1 MNKKGGDVL
10 RILLGCYLVFIGTS
24 LWIQVSK
31 ANPNNERL
39 MVLASV
45 VMIVAGLAYGLFSLK
60 RITGFSFKFMKK
72 RTDRGAQDETETSE
86 SAGVRKKQDIMENV
100 KLDDGFADSGENSRT
115 DEDKKKDEA
124 GVHIVKSAESGRLN
138 TEEKESREDRK
149 ETEREKNTEDG
160 KKAEKGKNAEE
171 KPEKP
176 EAHPEKSPGMPD
188 NILSFKRGAA
198 FAAETRVIEKIEDLW
213 IAAEG
218 EAEEETVVQEQ
229 DEEAENVQPDEAET
243 DQENKEN

>member
-39 MVLASV
+39 MVLASA

-72 RTDRGAQDETETSE
+72 RTDRGAQ
-86 SAGVRKKQDIMENV
+86 N
-100 KLDDGFADSGENSRT
+100 
-115 DEDKKKDEA
+115 
-124 GVHIVKSAESGRLN
+124 
-138 TEEKESREDRK
+138 
-149 ETEREKNTEDG
+149 ETEREKNTEDR

-171 KPEKP
+171 KPKKP
-176 EAHPEKSPGMPD
+176 EAHPEKSPDMPD

-198 FAAETRVIEKIEDLW
+198 FASETRVIEKIEDLW

>member
-39 MVLASV
+39 LVLASV

-72 RTDRGAQDETETSE
+72 RTDRGVQDETETSE
-86 SAGVRKKQDIMENV
+86 SAGVRKKQDI
-100 KLDDGFADSGENSRT
+100 
-115 DEDKKKDEA
+115 
-124 GVHIVKSAESGRLN
+124 
-138 TEEKESREDRK
+138 
-149 ETEREKNTEDG
+149 
-160 KKAEKGKNAEE
+160 

-176 EAHPEKSPGMPD
+176 EAYPEKSPGMPD

-198 FAAETRVIEKIEDLW
+198 FAAETRVIEKIEDMW